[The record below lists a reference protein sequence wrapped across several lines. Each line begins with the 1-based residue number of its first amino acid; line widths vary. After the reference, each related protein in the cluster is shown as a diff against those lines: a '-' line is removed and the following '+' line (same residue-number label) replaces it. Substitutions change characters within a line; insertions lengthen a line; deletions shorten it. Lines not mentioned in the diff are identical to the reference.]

1 MLVSQ
6 LLNTS
11 FPTLNIT
18 DKAVFALQLMD
29 DYDVLHLPV
38 LSEEKF
44 VGLVAKDDL
53 IDAAESETHLSSPEL
68 LQKLFVKNEEHFLTA
83 LKLISHHDLSLLPVV
98 NDQMELTGVV
108 LAKELIKA
116 VSLFLGIEERG
127 AVIVLETD
135 KRNFS
140 FGELSRLVE
149 TNDSYITQLNTYT
162 EAGTGLVIVTIRIN
176 KSEVSD
182 IVATFQRYDYVVRYY
197 FGEEEYANELKENY
211 QHLISYLNM

>member
-11 FPTLNIT
+11 FPSLNIT

-68 LQKLFVKNEEHFLTA
+68 LQKFFVKNEEHFLAA
-83 LKLISHHDLSLLPVV
+83 LKLISNHDLSLLPVV

-149 TNDSYITQLNTYT
+149 TNDSYITQLNTYA

>member
-11 FPTLNIT
+11 FPSLNIT
-18 DKAVFALQLMD
+18 DKISFALQLMD

-38 LSEEKF
+38 ISEEKF
-44 VGLVAKDDL
+44 VGLVAKEDL
-53 IDAAESETHLSSPEL
+53 LDAEKAATHLSSPDL
-68 LQKLFVKNEEHFLTA
+68 LKKYSIKTEEHLLSA
-83 LKLISHHDLSLLPVV
+83 LRIVSHNELSLLPIV
-98 NDQMELTGVV
+98 NTQMELAGVV
-108 LAKELIKA
+108 LTKELLKSI
-116 VSLFLGIEERG
+116 SLFLGIEEKG
-127 AVIVLETD
+127 AILVLETD

-162 EAGTGLVIVTIRIN
+162 EAGTGLVIITLKIN
-176 KSEVSD
+176 KIEVSD

>member
-11 FPTLNIT
+11 FPALNIT